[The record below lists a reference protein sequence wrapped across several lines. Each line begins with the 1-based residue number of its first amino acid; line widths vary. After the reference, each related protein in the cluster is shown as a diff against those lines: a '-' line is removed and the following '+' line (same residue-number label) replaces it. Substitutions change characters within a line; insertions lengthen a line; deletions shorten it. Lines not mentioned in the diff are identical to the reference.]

1 MVGMTTVSRHWS
13 AVINC
18 ADIDRMTEF
27 WSAVLGLERHPASG
41 DTFRVLRGKHG
52 NVALQLADDPVT
64 YRDQVHF
71 DVYVPAAERDDEV
84 ARIIGLGA
92 THVRDSD
99 EPEDPFVVLADPEGN
114 YLCVCPVD
122 AAPSA

>member
-1 MVGMTTVSRHWS
+1 MARHWS

-27 WSAVLGLERHPASG
+27 WSATLELEQDPRGGSS
-41 DTFRVLRGKHG
+41 FRVLRGARG
-52 NVALQLADDPVT
+52 NVSLQLADDPVT

-71 DVYVPAAERDDEV
+71 DLYVPTAQRDDEV
-84 ARIIGLGA
+84 ARIIALGA
-92 THVRDSD
+92 KHVRDSD
-99 EPEDPFVVLADPEGN
+99 DPDDAFVVLADPEGN

-122 AAPSA
+122 ADVT